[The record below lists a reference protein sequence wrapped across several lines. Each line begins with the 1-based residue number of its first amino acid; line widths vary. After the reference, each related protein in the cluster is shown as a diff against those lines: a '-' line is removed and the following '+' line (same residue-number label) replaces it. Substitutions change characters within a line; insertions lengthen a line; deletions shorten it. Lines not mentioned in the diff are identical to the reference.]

1 MRPLS
6 CGWGANCSCWARA
19 KGMPRGGEGYSGC
32 WWPSYGDGETYA
44 DGGTEESDDE
54 SSSSSHAHARSDVGK
69 GEKELPRGRVV
80 RLGWYDGFGGW
91 DG

>member
-6 CGWGANCSCWARA
+6 CGWGA
-19 KGMPRGGEGYSGC
+19 KGMPRGGEGYSGW
-32 WWPSYGDGETYA
+32 WWPSYGEGET
-44 DGGTEESDDE
+44 DENDDE

-80 RLGWYDGFGGW
+80 RL
-91 DG
+91 